1 MDPLNRTIPLKKRQE
16 PRRREG
22 INRRENRIGKPG
34 GGPQA
39 KEDHCREIGK
49 SWQNRNKGPGIQHP
63 LGGRG
68 ALVCN
73 HIQNAWDVD
82 RNKENVLLMTTKG
95 KTQEVA
101 SQGGERKD
109 PSFANK
115 ETTILNVWTNVLPW
129 SESGGTLGK

>member
-49 SWQNRNKGPGIQHP
+49 SWQI
-63 LGGRG
+63 
-68 ALVCN
+68 
-73 HIQNAWDVD
+73 
-82 RNKENVLLMTTKG
+82 ETKD
-95 KTQEVA
+95 
-101 SQGGERKD
+101 QGSNIHSVEEG
-109 PSFANK
+109 
-115 ETTILNVWTNVLPW
+115 PW
-129 SESGGTLGK
+129 SATTFKMPGMWTGTKKMFC